1 MEKVEMTS
9 LVIPDNEDYRLII
22 VEGDKDFF
30 GYYLV
35 KVVAFKWVTHN
46 SHGQIMFIDHNGQ
59 GTAAVF
65 RLYEEVQSST
75 PTAREK

>member
-46 SHGQIMFIDHNGQ
+46 SEQKARDEDGQ
-59 GTAAVF
+59 TK
-65 RLYEEVQSST
+65 EV
-75 PTAREK
+75 